1 MNRFSPPPPTPGKAT
16 TASFLDRYPGY
27 RFVPATAYKMRPNMG
42 ARTAVVFITCVCAL
56 LAAIFMAYFLA
67 VFILYYIMERWTD
80 SWMPVLAGLF
90 LILSIVN
97 VAGIVVIHRFS
108 SLGRQAFPS
117 RWRRRKGLA
126 AEFDFIESYDG
137 TAARYV
143 FIVKNGRFGLYD
155 LRKVCTQ
162 IPPAYDR
169 LEWKTKDATLLATK
183 DGQRFYVD
191 IQGHRLY

>member
-1 MNRFSPPPPTPGKAT
+1 MDTMPNFVDSH
-16 TASFLDRYPGY
+16 PGY
-27 RFVPATAYKMRPNMG
+27 RFIPATAYRMRPNMR
-42 ARTAVVFITCVCAL
+42 ARTAAVFITCVFAL

-97 VAGIVVIHRFS
+97 VAGIIVMHRFS
-108 SLGRQAFPS
+108 PLGRQAFPG
-117 RWRRRKGLA
+117 RWRRRKGLT
-126 AEFDFIESYDG
+126 AEFDLIEADDG
-137 TAARYV
+137 TAARYA

-162 IPPAYDR
+162 IPPVYDR
-169 LEWKTKDATLLATK
+169 LEWKTKDAMLLATK
-183 DGQRFYVD
+183 DGERFYVD
-191 IQGHRLY
+191 LQGRRLY